1 MSQTASS
8 SETIK
13 VPKGDYLIREGEE
26 STQMYFLQKGSMS
39 VLKRIGDSE
48 KQIGTIY
55 AGEVVGEMSF
65 LDKQPRCAS
74 VKAISDCELVAI
86 PVAKFEKFFDDLP
99 VWYKALIHTLLERLR
114 RANARI
120 RI

>member
-1 MSQTASS
+1 MSN
-8 SETIK
+8 ETIN
-13 VPKGDYLIREGEE
+13 VAKGDYLIREGEE
-26 STQMYFLQKGSMS
+26 SSQMYFLQKGSMS
-39 VLKRIGDSE
+39 VLKKVGDTE

-74 VKAISDCELVAI
+74 VKAINDCELTVI
-86 PVAKFEKFFDDLP
+86 PSAKFEKFFEELP
-99 VWYKALIHTLLERLR
+99 VWYKALVHTLLERLR

>member
-1 MSQTASS
+1 MSN
-8 SETIK
+8 ETIK
-13 VPKGDYLIREGEE
+13 ILKGDYLIREGEE
-26 STQMYFLQKGSMS
+26 STQMFFLQKGSMS
-39 VLKRIGDSE
+39 VLKKIGDAE

-74 VKAISDCELVAI
+74 VKAISECELVSI
-86 PVAKFEKFFDDLP
+86 PSAKFEKFFNDLP
-99 VWYKALIHTLLERLR
+99 VWYRALVSTLLERLR

>member
-1 MSQTASS
+1 MTADIV
-8 SETIK
+8 TI
-13 VPKGDYLIREGEE
+13 VKGDYLIREGDE
-26 STQMYFLQKGSMS
+26 STQMWYVQKGSMS
-39 VLKRIGDSE
+39 VLKKVGDTE

-74 VKAISDCELVAI
+74 VKAINDCELVAV
-86 PVAKFEKFFDDLP
+86 PSAKFEKFFEELP
-99 VWYKALIHTLLERLR
+99 VWYRALVHTLLERLR
-114 RANARI
+114 RANSRI

>member
-1 MSQTASS
+1 MSDAV
-8 SETIK
+8 IIA
-13 VPKGDYLIREGEE
+13 KGDYLVREGEE
-26 STQMYFLQKGSMS
+26 STQMWYLQKGSMS
-39 VLKRIGDSE
+39 VLKKIADTE

-86 PVAKFEKFFDDLP
+86 PSAKFEKFFEELP
-99 VWYKALIHTLLERLR
+99 LWYRALVHTLLERLR
-114 RANARI
+114 RANSRI